1 MLSKQIKIQK
11 NGGKTENEVEK
22 KEIIMSHDN

>member
-22 KEIIMSHDN
+22 KEIMSHDT